1 MHELIVLKT
10 FKIGGGV
17 RNLVGSAR
25 GIAHDTSEIHE
36 AFEKTAC
43 EIADQIANFSLQVSA
58 LNDKSINPNF
68 KKPERMGDRP
78 FSRKNVLQK
87 GSKPHVF
94 RFYVAFTFI
103 VLYILFSKN
112 TGRILL
118 SFLIPV

>member
-10 FKIGGGV
+10 FKIGGV

-25 GIAHDTSEIHE
+25 GIAHDTSEIRE

-43 EIADQIANFSLQVSA
+43 EIADQIATFSLQVST
-58 LNDKSINPNF
+58 LNDKSLNPNF
-68 KKPERMGDRP
+68 KKPKRMGDRL
-78 FSRKNVLQK
+78 FRRKNVLQK
-87 GSKPHVF
+87 GPKPHVC

-118 SFLIPV
+118 SF